1 MGAYRVVLIPGDGIG
16 PEVTRAARR
25 VIAATGIAVEWE
37 VVEVGHAALGRYGD
51 PLPEA
56 ALERIR
62 ECGVALKGPVTTS
75 VGEGF
80 PSVNVALRQR
90 LGLYANLRPVRSIPG
105 VFSRYRDVDL
115 VIVRENTEG
124 LYVGVEREPR
134 AGAVEAVRRITAE
147 ASLRI
152 ARFAFAYAARNGRR
166 SVTVVHK
173 ANILKRSDGLFLD
186 CARRVA
192 AGYPGVGYRERIVD
206 AACLDLVLDPSRHD
220 ILLCPNLYGDII
232 SDLAAGL
239 VGGLG
244 LVPAAN
250 LGDGV
255 AVFEAVHGS
264 APDIAGKGIANPTA
278 LILAGAMLL
287 AHLGGVEAGRAIEAA
302 VARVYREGKRLTPD
316 LGGASTTRE
325 FTEAVIAALG
335 DM

>member
-1 MGAYRVVLIPGDGIG
+1 MSAYRAVLIPGDGIG
-16 PEVTRAARR
+16 PEVIGAARR
-25 VIAATGIAVEWE
+25 VIAATGVAVEWE
-37 VVEVGHAALGRYGD
+37 EVEVGGTALGKHGD
-51 PLPEA
+51 PLPGA

-62 ECGVALKGPVTTS
+62 ECGVALKGPVATP
-75 VGEGF
+75 VGKGF
-80 PSVNVALRQR
+80 PSVNVALRR
-90 LGLYANLRPVRSIPG
+90 GLGLYANLRPVRSIPG
-105 VFSRYRDVDL
+105 VPSRYRDVDL
-115 VIVRENTEG
+115 VVIRENTEG
-124 LYVGVEREPR
+124 LYVGIEREPR
-134 AGAVEAVRRITAE
+134 PGVVEAVRRITAA

-192 AGYPGVGYRERIVD
+192 AGYPGVEYRERIVD
-206 AACLDLVLDPSRHD
+206 AACQDLVLDPSRHD
-220 ILLCPNLYGDII
+220 VLLCPNLYGDII

-255 AVFEAVHGS
+255 AVFEAMHGS
-264 APDIAGKGIANPTA
+264 APDIAGRGIANPTA

-287 AHLGGVEAGRAIEAA
+287 AHLGEAEAGRALEAA
-302 VARVYREGKRLTPD
+302 VARVYREGRCLTPD
-316 LGGASTTRE
+316 VGGSSTTRE
-325 FTEAVIAALG
+325 FAEAVIAALG
-335 DM
+335 DT

>member
-1 MGAYRVVLIPGDGIG
+1 MGAHRAVLIPGDGIG
-16 PEVTRAARR
+16 PEVTHAACR
-25 VIAATGIAVEWE
+25 VIAATGVAVEWE
-37 VVEVGHAALGRYGD
+37 AVEAGEAAVETHGD
-51 PLPEA
+51 PLPDE

-62 ECGVALKGPVTTS
+62 EFGVALKGPVTTP

-80 PSVNVALRQR
+80 ASVNVALRRR

-105 VFSRYRDVDL
+105 VPSRYRDVDL

-124 LYVGVEREPR
+124 LYVGIEGEPR
-134 AGAVEAVRRITAE
+134 AGVVEAVRRITAE
-147 ASLRI
+147 ASSRI

-173 ANILKRSDGLFLD
+173 ANILKRSDGLFLK

-192 AGYPGVGYRERIVD
+192 ADYPGVGYRERIVD

-220 ILLCPNLYGDII
+220 VLLCPNLYGDII

-264 APDIAGKGIANPTA
+264 APNIAGKGIANPTA

-287 AHLGGVEAGRAIEAA
+287 HHLGETEAGQAIEAA

-316 LGGASTTRE
+316 VGGTATTRE
-325 FTEAVIAALG
+325 FAEAVIAALG
-335 DM
+335 DV

>member
-1 MGAYRVVLIPGDGIG
+1 MGAYRAVLIPGDGIG
-16 PEVTRAARR
+16 PEVTEAARR
-25 VIAATGIAVEWE
+25 VIAASGIAVEWE
-37 VVEVGHAALGRYGD
+37 VLEVGEVALGRHGD
-51 PLPEA
+51 PLPEEV
-56 ALERIR
+56 LERIR
-62 ECGVALKGPVTTS
+62 ECGVALKGPVTTP

-105 VFSRYRDVDL
+105 LPSLYGDVDL

-124 LYVGVEREPR
+124 LYVGIEVSPR
-134 AGAVEAVRRITAE
+134 AGVVEAVRRITAE

-166 SVTVVHK
+166 SVTAVHK
-173 ANILKRSDGLFLD
+173 ANILKGSDGLFLD
-186 CARRVA
+186 CARWVA
-192 AGYPGVGYRERIVD
+192 ADYPGIEYRERIVD

-220 ILLCPNLYGDII
+220 VLLCPNLYGDII

-255 AVFEAVHGS
+255 GVFEAAHGS
-264 APDIAGKGIANPTA
+264 APDIAGRGIANPTA

-287 AHLGGVEAGRAIEAA
+287 DHLGEGEAGRAIEAA
-302 VARVYREGKRLTPD
+302 VAQVYREGKCRTPD

-325 FTEAVIAALG
+325 FAGAVIAALG
-335 DM
+335 DG